1 MNDKEIYILMTKN
14 QEEFFIRLDK
24 MNKRYTIA
32 NIITTICITI
42 FILLWTYSYFHTPY
56 LTKNYNNVNNNGH
69 IEEFKGGD

>member
-24 MNKRYTIA
+24 MNKRYTRA
-32 NIITTICITI
+32 NIITTICISI
-42 FILLWTYSYFHTPY
+42 IILLWTYSYFHTPY
-56 LTKNYNNVNNNGH
+56 LTKNYNNVNNSGH